1 MLYALALVALAAL
14 VVGPGL
20 WARHMLERYGR
31 EEYFSG
37 TGIDLARILVEDLRL
52 HGVRVET
59 TDKGDHY
66 DPVEKVVR
74 LNPAT
79 AGRRSLTAVVVAA
92 HEVGHAMQD
101 QSGDG
106 LLRLRTA
113 LVRAGIWAERIGAAA
128 VMVAPLLG
136 AALQVPVVGRLMLV
150 AVACVLGIPVL
161 VHLVTLPVEIDASFA
176 RALPV
181 LRSGRYIPPEDEAA
195 ARRILTACALTYLSQ
210 ALAGMFN
217 VLRWARIFRR

>member
-1 MLYALALVALAAL
+1 MLYALALVAVAAL
-14 VVGPGL
+14 VIGPGL

-37 TGIDLARILVEDLRL
+37 TGIDLARILVDDLRL
-52 HGVRVET
+52 AGVRVET

-66 DPVEKVVR
+66 DPLEKAVR
-74 LNPAT
+74 LNPSL

-92 HEVGHAMQD
+92 HEIGHAMQD
-101 QSGDG
+101 QSGDS

-128 VMVAPLLG
+128 IMVAPLLG
-136 AALQVPVVGRLMLV
+136 AALQVPLVGRFVLAA
-150 AVACVLGIPVL
+150 AVCVLGIPVL
-161 VHLVTLPVEIDASFA
+161 VHLVTLPVEIDASFS

-181 LRSGRYIPPEDEAA
+181 LRAGRYIPPEDEAA
-195 ARRILTACALTYLSQ
+195 ARRILTACALTYLAQ

>member
-59 TDKGDHY
+59 TDKGDNT

>member
-14 VVGPGL
+14 VIGPGL

-74 LNPAT
+74 LNPVT

-161 VHLVTLPVEIDASFA
+161 VHLVTLPVEIDASFS

-195 ARRILTACALTYLSQ
+195 ARRILTACALTYLAQ

>member
-1 MLYALALVALAAL
+1 MLYALALAALAAL
-14 VVGPGL
+14 VIGPGL

-59 TDKGDHY
+59 TELGDHY

-150 AVACVLGIPVL
+150 AVASVLGIPVL
-161 VHLVTLPVEIDASFA
+161 VHLVTLPVEIDASFS

-195 ARRILTACALTYLSQ
+195 ARRILTACALTYLAQ

>member
-106 LLRLRTA
+106 LLRLRTS

-161 VHLVTLPVEIDASFA
+161 VHLVTLPVEIDASFS